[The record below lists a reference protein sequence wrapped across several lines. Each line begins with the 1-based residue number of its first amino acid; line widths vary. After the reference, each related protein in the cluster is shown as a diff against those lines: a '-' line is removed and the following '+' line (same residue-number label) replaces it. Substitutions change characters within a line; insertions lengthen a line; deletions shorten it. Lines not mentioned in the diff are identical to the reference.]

1 MARPRAVGVAAVA
14 AVLAVLLLL
23 LPFASAAAAPKD
35 GPAMAR
41 RRKLLQPFRLGVPDS
56 E

>member
-1 MARPRAVGVAAVA
+1 MARRPQVVVAATAVV
-14 AVLAVLLLL
+14 VLALLL
-23 LPFASAAAAPKD
+23 LPFTAATKD
-35 GPAMAR
+35 GPSMAR